1 MDEDPLRRL
10 CDVRRAIYSERDR
23 RLAEAWKAPPKQE
36 SSLAILIREPSV
48 PIERVADVLR
58 AECAKR
64 GRGKPGGAHWR
75 WTKPHYLIAYFI
87 EQSGAE
93 RTDGCISAWIDRVN
107 GWAMMHNR
115 KRSIHNLARATIR
128 ASENCC
134 VDRNAGD
141 SDRHN
146 QRVENIY
153 LNAGELPNRSSHDP
167 RTAAIFRG
175 VRWRTHGVQNLS
187 SGRPSQQARQA
198 RHLQRWPN
206 PFL

>member
-1 MDEDPLRRL
+1 MLGTKTTFESEIIVQVFALGGTSTGVETQADGVMEEDPLRRL

-23 RLAEAWKAPPKQE
+23 RLAEAWKAPRKQE

-58 AECAKR
+58 AQFAKR

-115 KRSIHNLARATIR
+115 QRLDPQPSSRDHTRVRELLRGSKRRRL
-128 ASENCC
+128 
-134 VDRNAGD
+134 
-141 SDRHN
+141 
-146 QRVENIY
+146 
-153 LNAGELPNRSSHDP
+153 
-167 RTAAIFRG
+167 
-175 VRWRTHGVQNLS
+175 
-187 SGRPSQQARQA
+187 
-198 RHLQRWPN
+198 
-206 PFL
+206 

>member
-1 MDEDPLRRL
+1 MSPPPIARPDLESEFIVETDGLMHEAPLRRL
-10 CDVRRAIYSERDR
+10 RDVRRAIYSDRDR
-23 RLAEAWKAPPKQE
+23 RLAESWKGPPEAGKH
-36 SSLAILIREPSV
+36 LAILIREPSV
-48 PIERVADVLR
+48 PVQRVADVLR

-93 RTDGCISAWIDRVN
+93 RTDGCISTWIDRTN
-107 GWAMMHNR
+107 G
-115 KRSIHNLARATIR
+115 RATMHKRQRLDPQPGSRDHI

-146 QRVENIY
+146 RRVENY
-153 LNAGELPNRSSHDP
+153 L
-167 RTAAIFRG
+167 FK
-175 VRWRTHGVQNLS
+175 RWRVTEPKQ
-187 SGRPSQQARQA
+187 P
-198 RHLQRWPN
+198 
-206 PFL
+206 